1 MIALL
6 YFLITFAI
14 MAVSILLIYR
24 AARFFG
30 LQVDRRAL
38 ILCAVM
44 AVGVN
49 FASIYLSNIL
59 TLDHLMVIIG
69 LVLLSA
75 ALMTLLNEYLLRRHA
90 PVLAGAEGALAEE
103 EMFSAEDEEEA
114 PGGLLAA
121 SLAAVGASAATA
133 LSPPETEARAGMTR
147 ERVLAEVVP
156 LALVEEARADTASPE
171 EALFSAERPEEEK
184 VEVAS
189 PEEEA
194 RVAVRRAED
203 AAPDGG
209 AADVV
214 QAVEGEAQGDAPP
227 TARGGALTEEEAT
240 APTEDLSARA
250 PSLSPDEPRKAH
262 VPRHRRL
269 LRGLR
274 SGKRRCARLEHG
286 VRREEPARS
295 ACPAPAALRA
305 SLPKAPPVGV
315 ELARL
320 TTLDDHLA
328 YASKKRGEGN
338 GASAVLAYQQALGK
352 FRQDPYAPFI
362 VMELGNLYKENGD
375 YAEAVSA
382 YHSALRLAAVKA
394 RPMMA
399 AEFQKN
405 IAYLDTVLLVL
416 SRRRMPNTP
425 FSQIPPDCHR
435 EIERDFAARQPKNIN
450 A

>member
-114 PGGLLAA
+114 PDGLLAA
-121 SLAAVGASAATA
+121 SLAAAGASAATA
-133 LSPPETEARAGMTR
+133 LSPPDTEARAGMTR
-147 ERVLAEVVP
+147 ERGLAEVVP
-156 LALVEEARADTASPE
+156 LALVEEARAEAASLE

-184 VEVAS
+184 AEAAS
-189 PEEEA
+189 PEEEEPIA
-194 RVAVRRAED
+194 AHRMEDDAPMGGESD
-203 AAPDGG
+203 AA
-209 AADVV
+209 
-214 QAVEGEAQGDAPP
+214 QAVEEEAH
-227 TARGGALTEEEAT
+227 GGALTEEEA
-240 APTEDLSARA
+240 APTERLSARA
-250 PSLSPDEPRKAH
+250 PSLSPEEPRKAQ
-262 VPRHRRL
+262 VARHRRSL
-269 LRGLR
+269 HGFR
-274 SGKRRCARLEHG
+274 SGKRRVAILDHG
-286 VRREEPARS
+286 VRREDPAKPALSARS
-295 ACPAPAALRA
+295 ARTAPAAKRPSA
-305 SLPKAPPVGV
+305 PKTPPLGV

-338 GASAVLAYQQALGK
+338 DASAVLAYQQALGK

-399 AEFQKN
+399 AEFRKN

>member
-121 SLAAVGASAATA
+121 SLAAAGTSAATA
-133 LSPPETEARAGMTR
+133 LSPPDTEARAGMTR

-171 EALFSAERPEEEK
+171 AALFSAERPEEEK
-184 VEVAS
+184 AEDAS
-189 PEEEA
+189 AAQEEPIAAHRMEDDAPMGGESDAAQAVEEEA
-194 RVAVRRAED
+194 HGGAPAEEAA
-203 AAPDGG
+203 AAP
-209 AADVV
+209 AA
-214 QAVEGEAQGDAPP
+214 
-227 TARGGALTEEEAT
+227 
-240 APTEDLSARA
+240 EDLSARA
-250 PSLSPDEPRKAH
+250 PSLSPEEPRKAQ
-262 VPRHRRL
+262 VARHRRSL
-269 LRGLR
+269 HGFR
-274 SGKRRCARLEHG
+274 SGKRRVAILEHG
-286 VRREEPARS
+286 VRREDPAKP
-295 ACPAPAALRA
+295 AFPAPLADPAPAAPRVSA
-305 SLPKAPPVGV
+305 RKALPLGV

-320 TTLDDHLA
+320 ATLDDHLA

-338 GASAVLAYQQALGK
+338 GARAVLAYQQALGK

-399 AEFQKN
+399 AEFRKN